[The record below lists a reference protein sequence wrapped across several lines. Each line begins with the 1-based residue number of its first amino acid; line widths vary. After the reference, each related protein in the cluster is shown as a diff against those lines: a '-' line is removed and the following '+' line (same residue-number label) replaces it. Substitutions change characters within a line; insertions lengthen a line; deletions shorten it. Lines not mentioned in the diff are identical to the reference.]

1 MIDEIEILKIL
12 QDSPSVE
19 LLRLK
24 QREIILEFFIRV
36 FKTDKGSLSYES
48 LLLSLSDFLEYKKV
62 DADEDS
68 EINIFDTYEE
78 KAKKYIK
85 KWTNKGF
92 LTNYRNENGDVIYEL
107 SSHTNKTIDWLSSLK
122 KREFVGTESKFKMLF
137 NQLKEIV
144 EYSNEDVQ
152 KRIEILKQ
160 KELEIKHQI
169 ERLEMGEDVKV
180 FEEFEITP
188 RFNQLLQMAKE
199 LLSDFK
205 EVEDNF
211 KNITKEIY
219 QKHSNLEIAKSEI
232 LSFTFDAL
240 DELKESQQGKSFY
253 SFWHFLMSEKQNLWN
268 DLVSELY
275 KILREKNIPIND
287 DFLLRMTKY
296 LYISG
301 QKVTK
306 ANDKMAEKL
315 SRIIRESAVSKR
327 EIASKLINEIK
338 SNLIEISKTKNI
350 PNISLNIDTD
360 ISLNIP
366 FDRRLTYE
374 QKEEIIYEDKPLI
387 SESNILE
394 SEHLQKIFSKKNIDE
409 KMIINRINK
418 TLNKKNQAT
427 LLDIINENGGINE
440 GLAEV
445 FTYIRVLNKFTHN
458 FNTER
463 FQEIIFNKKD
473 NKLIRIPE
481 IIILK

>member
-1 MIDEIEILKIL
+1 MIDEKEILEIL
-12 QDSPSVE
+12 HNSPSVE
-19 LLRLK
+19 ILKLK
-24 QREIILEFFIRV
+24 QRDLIIEFFIRT
-36 FKTDKGSLSYES
+36 FKTDKSSASYEN
-48 LLLSLSDFLEYKKV
+48 LLLSLSDFLEFKQIET
-62 DADEDS
+62 DEDD

-107 SSHTNKTIDWLSSLK
+107 SSHSNKTIDWLSSLK
-122 KREFVGTESKFKMLF
+122 KKKFVGTESKFKMIF

-144 EYSNEDVQ
+144 EYSNEDIQ
-152 KRIEILKQ
+152 KRIDILKQ
-160 KELEIKHQI
+160 KELDIKHQI

-188 RFNQLLQMAKE
+188 RFNQLLQSSKE

-219 QKHSNLEIAKSEI
+219 QKHSNSEVSKSEI

-240 DELKESQQGKSFY
+240 DELKESHQGKSFY
-253 SFWHFLMSEKQNLWN
+253 SFWQFLMSEQQDLWN
-268 DLVSELY
+268 ELVTELY
-275 KILREKNIPIND
+275 RIIKEKYIPIND

-296 LYISG
+296 LFMSG

-315 SRIIRESAVSKR
+315 SRIIKENTVSKK
-327 EIASKLINEIK
+327 EITAKLINEIK
-338 SNLIEISKTKNI
+338 SKLIEISKTKHI
-350 PNISLNIDTD
+350 PNISLNIETD
-360 ISLNIP
+360 IDINIP
-366 FDRRLTYE
+366 FDRALTYE
-374 QKEEIIYEDKPLI
+374 QKEEIVYNNKPVN
-387 SESNILE
+387 SENNILE
-394 SEHLQKIFSKKNIDE
+394 TEQMLKIFTKKNINE
-409 KMIINRINK
+409 KVLIDRIK
-418 TLNKKNQAT
+418 KVLNKKGQTT
-427 LLDIINENGGINE
+427 LLDVIKENGGVNE

-445 FTYIRVLNKFTHN
+445 FAYIRVLNKFKHN

-463 FQEIIFNKKD
+463 FQEIVFDSEKQ
-473 NKLIRIPE
+473 KLIKIPE
-481 IIILK
+481 IIIVK

>member
-1 MIDEIEILKIL
+1 MVDEKEILEIL
-12 QDSPSVE
+12 HNSPSVE
-19 LLRLK
+19 ILKLK
-24 QREIILEFFIRV
+24 QRDIIIEFLIRT
-36 FKTDKGSLSYES
+36 FKTDKSSVSYEN
-48 LLLSLSDFLEYKKV
+48 LLLSLSDFLEFKQV
-62 DADEDS
+62 ETDEDG
-68 EINIFDTYEE
+68 EVNVFDTYEE

-107 SSHTNKTIDWLSSLK
+107 SSHSNKTIDWLSSLK
-122 KREFVGTESKFKMLF
+122 KKEFIGTESKFKMIF

-144 EYSNEDVQ
+144 EYSNEDIQ

-188 RFNQLLQMAKE
+188 RFNQLLQSAKE

-219 QKHSNLEIAKSEI
+219 QKHSNSEITKSEI

-240 DELKESQQGKSFY
+240 DELKESHQGKSFY
-253 SFWHFLMSEKQNLWN
+253 SFWHFLMSEQQELWN
-268 DLVSELY
+268 ELVKELY
-275 KILREKNIPIND
+275 KILNEKNIPISD

-296 LYISG
+296 LFISG

-315 SRIIRESAVSKR
+315 SRIIKENTVSKR
-327 EIASKLINEIK
+327 EITTKLINEIK
-338 SNLIEISKTKNI
+338 SNLIEISKNRRV
-350 PNISLNIDTD
+350 PNISLNIETD
-360 ISLNIP
+360 IDINIP
-366 FDRRLTYE
+366 FDRALTYE
-374 QKEEIIYEDKPLI
+374 QKEDVIYSDKPVI
-387 SESNILE
+387 SENNILE
-394 SEHLQKIFSKKNIDE
+394 SEQMLKIFTKKNIDE
-409 KMIINRINK
+409 KILIDRIK
-418 TLNKKNQAT
+418 KVLNKKSQTT
-427 LLDIINENGGINE
+427 LFEVIEENGGVNE

-445 FTYIRVLNKFTHN
+445 FAYIRVLNKFTHN
-458 FNTER
+458 FNTEN
-463 FQEIIFNKKD
+463 FQEIVFDREKQ
-473 NKLIRIPE
+473 KLIKIPE
-481 IIILK
+481 IIIVR